1 MSSITFAAALK
12 TDRKVLTTTLA
23 LAAATALGGV
33 LRFYKLGEW
42 SFWID
47 EVITLRQAEPL
58 DVLDVFQQP
67 AYRALTGSAL
77 DLFGVS
83 EWSARMVPALVGVI
97 TIPVLYFIARRIFDD
112 RVAMISSFLLAIA
125 PWHIYW
131 SQNARFYTIL
141 LLLYTLALFALYI
154 GMEEDR
160 PAYLV
165 IGGMLLFLAA
175 RERPIALFL
184 IPVVG
189 IYIGFVFLLRFE
201 RPPGI
206 NIRNGIILLVMGI
219 VIMMVIT
226 GTFIET
232 PTQWA
237 ENFGR
242 INTNPTWIFSGA
254 VFYVGV
260 ATVVMAIFGGAY
272 LLRNRD
278 RAALLLTISALI
290 PLVAVMAI
298 SLVQYAANRYMFMTL
313 PSYLILAG
321 VAVGEL
327 LRGGNRG
334 ERFMATG
341 VLAVLLMTS
350 LSQDVLYYRF
360 QNGNRDDW
368 RGAVEIVESR
378 MEPGDWVISSAPNVA
393 SYYLD
398 APVMSMDNLDLQLL
412 DSSETPMW
420 FLEDMNAARRF
431 PGAFKWMTDN
441 ADLVANLDVHVEAR
455 NFLMRVYYFDPSG

>member
-1 MSSITFAAALK
+1 M
-12 TDRKVLTTTLA
+12 LTTTLA

-165 IGGMLLFLAA
+165 IGGRLLFLAA
-175 RERPIALFL
+175 RERPDCFVPNSCSGNLHWI
-184 IPVVG
+184 
-189 IYIGFVFLLRFE
+189 VFLLRFE

-206 NIRNGIILLVMGI
+206 NIRN
-219 VIMMVIT
+219 
-226 GTFIET
+226 E
-232 PTQWA
+232 
-237 ENFGR
+237 
-242 INTNPTWIFSGA
+242 S
-254 VFYVGV
+254 
-260 ATVVMAIFGGAY
+260 
-272 LLRNRD
+272 
-278 RAALLLTISALI
+278 SC
-290 PLVAVMAI
+290 
-298 SLVQYAANRYMFMTL
+298 SLW
-313 PSYLILAG
+313 
-321 VAVGEL
+321 EL
-327 LRGGNRG
+327 
-334 ERFMATG
+334 
-341 VLAVLLMTS
+341 
-350 LSQDVLYYRF
+350 
-360 QNGNRDDW
+360 
-368 RGAVEIVESR
+368 
-378 MEPGDWVISSAPNVA
+378 SS
-393 SYYLD
+393 
-398 APVMSMDNLDLQLL
+398 
-412 DSSETPMW
+412 
-420 FLEDMNAARRF
+420 
-431 PGAFKWMTDN
+431 
-441 ADLVANLDVHVEAR
+441 
-455 NFLMRVYYFDPSG
+455 